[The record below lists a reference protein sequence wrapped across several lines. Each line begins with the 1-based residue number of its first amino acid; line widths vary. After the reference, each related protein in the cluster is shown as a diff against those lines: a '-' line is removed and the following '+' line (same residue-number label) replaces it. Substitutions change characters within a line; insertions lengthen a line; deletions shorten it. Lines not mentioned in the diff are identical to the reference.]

1 MHLPEEPETTLEV
14 NLLPMIDVLF
24 VVLIFVILVSLGA
37 ARIVGL
43 PVNLPAAET
52 AEATDT
58 EPLTVTIAAEGEI
71 ALAQQP
77 VTLDDLI
84 PTVQNQYSD
93 RRIILL
99 NADTQVPHG
108 RVVEVLDRLRQLQ
121 GVQLA
126 IATDPAET
134 NQMPPTPTPENTPAS
149 PPAPTAP
156 SPPQSLPV
164 SPSN

>member
-1 MHLPEEPETTLEV
+1 MHLPDDPETTLEV
-14 NLLPMIDVLF
+14 NLLPLIDVLF

-43 PVNLPAAET
+43 PVDLPAAET
-52 AEATDT
+52 AEAAEA
-58 EPLTVTIAAEGEI
+58 EPLTVTIQADGAI

-77 VTLDDLI
+77 VTLADLTTTI
-84 PTVQNQYSD
+84 QRQYPD
-93 RRIILL
+93 RPLILL
-99 NADTQVPHG
+99 NADAQVPHG

-126 IATDPAET
+126 IATAPSIT
-134 NQMPPTPTPENTPAS
+134 PTPMPENTPAP
-149 PPAPTAP
+149 PPAPAAP
-156 SPPQSLPV
+156 SPQPAPPA